1 MKKFLL
7 IAFIFLIS
15 CSQNNSF
22 RSNFILSDDM
32 TFDEFRLKLDDYA
45 INNPYPNVDD

>member
-22 RSNFILSDDM
+22 RSNFIPSDDM
-32 TFDEFRLKLDDYA
+32 SFDEFRLKLDDYA
-45 INNPYPNVDD
+45 KSNPYPNIDD